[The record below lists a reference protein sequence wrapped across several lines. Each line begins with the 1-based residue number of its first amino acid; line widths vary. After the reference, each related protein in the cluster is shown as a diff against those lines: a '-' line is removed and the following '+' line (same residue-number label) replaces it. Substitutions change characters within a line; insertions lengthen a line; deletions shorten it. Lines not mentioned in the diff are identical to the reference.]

1 MKHLYIPQPCSEDW
15 NAMLP
20 TKEGAFCY
28 QCSKE
33 VIDFTVLTHNE
44 LKYVLYKNRENGLCG
59 RFYNHQMET
68 FNAEMNRYS
77 FRSTKSFQSALVF
90 SLIVVFGFT
99 LFSCT
104 DQQQQREVELLRT
117 TVQLAL
123 KNVESNQDLPETE
136 NPEIVEKDSI
146 PKRKLVSVKKDGWA
160 NERTAGMP
168 VISEKLF
175 DSYPVSKPDTITDI
189 VEEIPVADEIL
200 PPPTLY
206 DAIIYP
212 NPTTGPATFK
222 IDLVEKQ
229 AYFINLVNG
238 SGQLVDKVH
247 DGMLDNGTFRHEID
261 LSNQPPGMYYLT
273 VQSATFQT
281 TLKISKL

>member
-15 NAMLP
+15 NSMLP
-20 TKEGAFCY
+20 TEKGAFCN

-44 LKYVLYKNRENGLCG
+44 LKHVLYQHRESGLCG
-59 RFYNHQMET
+59 RFYNRQMET
-68 FNAEMNRYS
+68 FNAEMERYS

-99 LFSCT
+99 LFSCS
-104 DQQQQREVELLRT
+104 DQQQKQQVELFRT
-117 TVQLAL
+117 SVQQAL
-123 KNVESNQDLPETE
+123 KNVENSSDNPETE
-136 NPEIVEKDSI
+136 SFENAEKDSL
-146 PKRKLVSVKKDGWA
+146 PKKNFVPIKKDGWW

-168 VISEKLF
+168 VISERLMEY
-175 DSYPVSKPDTITDI
+175 YPQNTPDTITD
-189 VEEIPVADEIL
+189 VAEEIPVADEIL

-206 DAIIYP
+206 DALVYP

-238 SGQLVDKVH
+238 SGQLVDKIH
-247 DGMLDNGTFRHEID
+247 DGTLDSGTFRQEID
-261 LSNQPPGMYYLT
+261 LSNQPPGVYYLT
-273 VQSATFQT
+273 VQSATFQK